1 MTDARPQVACLPAG
15 RPPLWVLER
24 TVWLAGKTCGSGG
37 GSRTDRKLLKR
48 AINSKET
55 ISIKDASGSGGHET
69 MDNDI
74 LYDGLFQHAIK
85 PSAGVTDAST
95 FGPALNFFHELTHT
109 VAMGEKLDPKNFMA
123 LGPPDRI
130 GNRIHV
136 NLVYKNGL
144 HMALNYCVP
153 DPTGKMLP
161 IMFRSARPLE

>member
-1 MTDARPQVACLPAG
+1 MGVGTHSV
-15 RPPLWVLER
+15 V
-24 TVWLAGKTCGSGG
+24 GG
-37 GSRTDRKLLKR
+37 EDLRQRG
-48 AINSKET
+48 
-55 ISIKDASGSGGHET
+55 ASGSGGHET

-130 GNRIHV
+130 GNRIRRQ
-136 NLVYKNGL
+136 LGL
-144 HMALNYCVP
+144 QERAAYGVELLRSGPNRENAAYYVP
-153 DPTGKMLP
+153 FSSTSRIKILKDWRIPEP
-161 IMFRSARPLE
+161 SDVFFIIPAAVVRE